1 MKSLRDWI
9 VEQDMNMGMP
19 QGQDNISRI
28 AATNLMG
35 GTVSNVDPQMKS
47 MLKSEMDRIIRANE
61 GVDPLTLFR
70 EIVSAVVALL
80 GDIKGTRITAKNI
93 MDLSDLGHKEEG
105 ENAPQV

>member
-19 QGQDNISRI
+19 QGQDISRI

-80 GDIKGTRITAKNI
+80 GDIKGTRVTAKNI

>member
-9 VEQDMNMGMP
+9 VEQDMGMGAAN
-19 QGQDNISRI
+19 GQDSISRV

-35 GTVSNVDPQMKS
+35 GNVSNVDPQMKS

-70 EIVSAVVALL
+70 EIVSAVIALL
-80 GDIKGTRITAKNI
+80 ADIKGTRVTTKNI
-93 MDLSDLGHKEEG
+93 MDLSDLASKEG
-105 ENAPQV
+105 ENVPQV

>member
-9 VEQDMNMGMP
+9 LEQDMNMM
-19 QGQDNISRI
+19 GQDNISRV

-47 MLKSEMDRIIRANE
+47 MLKSEMDRVIRANE

-70 EIVSAVVALL
+70 EIMSAVIALL
-80 GDIKGTRITAKNI
+80 GDIKGTKITSKNI
-93 MDLSDLGHKEEG
+93 MELSDLGHKEEG
-105 ENAPQV
+105 ENDTQVQ

>member
-9 VEQDMNMGMP
+9 VEQDMGMP
-19 QGQDNISRI
+19 NAPGQDGISRI

-70 EIVSAVVALL
+70 EIVSAVIALL
-80 GDIKGTRITAKNI
+80 GDIKGTRVTAKNI
-93 MDLSDLGHKEEG
+93 MDLSDLAQKEEG
-105 ENAPQV
+105 ENVPQV